1 MLGIDLAGGALIFL
15 LFLVAFTIAVA
26 YSLYGR
32 RGNAITH
39 QPYGKIYGG
48 APGAS
53 LAESRLSG
61 RDREV
66 VAWTRGTR

>member
-1 MLGIDLAGGALIFL
+1 MLGIDLAGGSLIFL

-32 RGNAITH
+32 RGNAITY

-48 APGAS
+48 APGAARGTS
-53 LAESRLSG
+53 ELRG
-61 RDREV
+61 RDREISS
-66 VAWTRGTR
+66 WSRGTH